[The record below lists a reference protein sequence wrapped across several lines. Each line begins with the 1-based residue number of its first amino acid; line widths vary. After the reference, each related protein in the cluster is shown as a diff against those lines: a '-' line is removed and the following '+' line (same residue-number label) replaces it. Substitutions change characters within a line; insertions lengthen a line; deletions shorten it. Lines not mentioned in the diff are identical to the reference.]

1 MPRIDKSFG
10 QYLDGQHLIK
20 SKSDDLPQVI
30 TDIVMN
36 RDFAPA
42 VVATPLQVDADGI
55 GW

>member
-20 SKSDDLPQVI
+20 SESDDLPQVI

-42 VVATPLQVDADGI
+42 VVATPLQIDEDGI